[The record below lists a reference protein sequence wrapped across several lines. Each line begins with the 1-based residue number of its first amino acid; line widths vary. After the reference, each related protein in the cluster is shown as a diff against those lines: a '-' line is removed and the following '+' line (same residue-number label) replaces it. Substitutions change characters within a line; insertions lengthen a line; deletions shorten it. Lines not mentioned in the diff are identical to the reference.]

1 MLQHATRYWWALA
14 LRGLLAVLF
23 GLAAFFWPGLSIAAL
38 VFLFGFYALSDG
50 LFAIVAGVRLRK
62 HSDRWWTFLL
72 QGLLSIGAGV
82 ATLLWPAITALVLL
96 LVIAFWAI
104 ATGVLQIVLAVAL
117 RRELEREWLL
127 IVSGVLSVVFGVL
140 LVVSPGAGILT
151 LVWLVGT
158 YALLFGVSL
167 IALGFRLRKLGK
179 TAAP

>member
-1 MLQHATRYWWALA
+1 MLYHAARYWWVLA

-23 GLAAFFWPGLSIAAL
+23 GLAAFLWPGLSIAAL

-50 LFAIVAGVRLRK
+50 IFALVAGVRLRT

-96 LVIAFWAI
+96 VMIAFWAI
-104 ATGVLQIVLAVAL
+104 ATGLLQIALAVAL
-117 RRELEREWLL
+117 RREMVREWLL
-127 IVSGVLSVVFGVL
+127 ILGGVLSVIFGVL
-140 LVVSPGAGILT
+140 LVARPGAGILT

-158 YALLFGVSL
+158 FALLFGVSL
-167 IALGFRLRKLGK
+167 IATGFRLRALGK